1 MLYHNRDDEE
11 PSHREGGDVDKE
23 DAQEGGSED
32 DVGGTELSDSE
43 GSKYEGEVAIDMETE
58 AEIGN

>member
-11 PSHREGGDVDKE
+11 PSHHEGGDVDTE

-32 DVGGTELSDSE
+32 DAGGTELSDSE
-43 GSKYEGEVAIDMETE
+43 GSKYEGKAAIDMETE